1 MAMIDAATPTDG
13 TTVAPGIHVR
23 QRSPGQ
29 RWHDGGMRNAIAP
42 DGAPL
47 IGAIT
52 EGGSAP
58 PFTAGAC
65 GVGGSRS
72 G

>member
-1 MAMIDAATPTDG
+1 MAMIDAATPTDCA
-13 TTVAPGIHVR
+13 TVAPGIHVR

-42 DGAPL
+42 DGAAL
-47 IGAIT
+47 VGAIT
-52 EGGSAP
+52 EWGSAP
-58 PFTAGAC
+58 PFTAGVR
-65 GVGGSRS
+65 GMGGSRS